1 MMRMNIQQTIFGTTL
16 DGSQIRKFA
25 VSNDHGTTA
34 SFINFGAIL
43 TSLKVPDR
51 NGKAGE
57 VTLGFDTLEDYIA
70 DKWFFGSTIG
80 RYANRI
86 AKGQF
91 TLDGVKYQ
99 LAQNSPP
106 SHLHGGDKGFHKV
119 AWNADTQIKEDS
131 IAVVFSRLSPDG
143 EEGYPGNL
151 SVTVTYILNNQDE
164 LMITYRAETDKATPI
179 NLTNHTYWNLKGASA
194 GNVLDHVL
202 ILNADD
208 YLPTDDE
215 RIPTGELKS
224 VHGTPMDFTQPVKI
238 GARIGEVKGG
248 GYNHCYVLRKQLDSL
263 SLAATVHEPITGRII
278 EIYTTEPGMQFYSGH
293 FLDRYKGAGG
303 IIFNKYD
310 GFCLEAQ
317 HFPNSV
323 NEPQFPSTILRPGSI
338 YKQTTIYKFYL
349 KK

>member
-1 MMRMNIQQTIFGTTL
+1 MDIQQTIFGTTSEGL
-16 DGSQIRKFA
+16 KIIKFT
-25 VSNDHGTTA
+25 VSNKHGMIA

-43 TSLKVPDR
+43 TSVKVPDR
-51 NGKAGE
+51 DGSVGE

-70 DKWFFGSTIG
+70 DTWFLGATIG

-86 AKGQF
+86 AKGKF
-91 TLDGVKYQ
+91 TLDGVQYQ

-106 SHLHGGDKGFHKV
+106 SHLHGGYKGFHKV
-119 AWNADTQIKEDS
+119 VWQPKTQINLES
-131 IAVVFSRLSPDG
+131 ISVAFSYLSEDG

-151 SVTVTYILNNQDE
+151 SVTVTYILNNQNE
-164 LMITYRAETDKATPI
+164 LTITYRAETDKATPI
-179 NLTNHTYWNLKGASA
+179 NLTNHTYWNLKGVSA

-224 VHGTPMDFTQPVKI
+224 VHGTPMDFTQPFKI
-238 GARIGEVKGG
+238 EARIGEVKGG
-248 GYNHCYVLRKQLDSL
+248 GYNHCYVLRQQLDSL
-263 SLAATVHEPITGRII
+263 SLAATVHEPITGRIM

-303 IIFNKYD
+303 IILNKYD

-323 NEPQFPSTILRPGSI
+323 NEPRLPSTILRPGNI
-338 YKQTTIYKFYL
+338 YRQTTIYKFQV
-349 KK
+349 